1 MWDVI
6 IAGAGPAGLVSA
18 TVLAR
23 SGRRVLLLDPQAP
36 GRHKVGESVPGAM
49 ARLLAKLGLPGLEGP
64 GSPHR
69 RIGGIASL
77 WSGELRTEDHLTKP
91 EGGGWRLD
99 RGVFEKELSEF
110 AALAGTIRTP
120 ARVARINRRGEAWQ
134 IETEAGDLLDAGFL
148 IDATGRNAAIARR
161 QGARQIHGPPL
172 VAIWSIGRATRD
184 VVSNRTFIE
193 STADGWWYAAYLP
206 DRRPLAISHTS
217 PALATELR
225 DHPKQWLERL
235 RKTDHIASHIDA
247 DAFYRTALKSND
259 ARSSH
264 LDQPCGPGWAACG
277 DAALSFDP
285 LSSQGIFNAMASADM
300 IATAIVDGASTE
312 AYGKNLEEIRS
323 IYHKRRS
330 LLYDSANRHFGSPF
344 WAAFETAAAVTQE
357 PAS

>member
-23 SGRRVLLLDPQAP
+23 SGRRVLLLDPQAS
-36 GRHKVGESVPGAM
+36 GRHKIGESVPGAM
-49 ARLLAKLGLPGLEGP
+49 ARLLAKLGLPGFESP

-69 RIGGIASL
+69 RIGGIISL
-77 WSGELRTEDHLTKP
+77 WAGELRTEDHLTTP

-99 RGVFEKELSEF
+99 RGAFEKELSES
-110 AALAGTIRTP
+110 AALAGTIRMP
-120 ARVARINRRGEAWQ
+120 ARVARINRRNQSWQ
-134 IETEAGDLLDAGFL
+134 IETEGGDRLDAGFL

-172 VAIWSIGRATRD
+172 VAVWSMGRATRD

-206 DRRPLAISHTS
+206 DRRPLAIFHAS

-235 RKTDHIASHIDA
+235 RKTEHIATHMDP

-300 IATAIVDGASTE
+300 ISTAILQGTSMEDYSGS
-312 AYGKNLEEIRS
+312 LDEIRA
-323 IYHKRRS
+323 IYHKRRN
-330 LLYDSANRHFGSPF
+330 LLYDSAGRYFASSF
-344 WAAFETAAAVTQE
+344 WTAFETSSPIVRET
-357 PAS
+357 